1 MSPAVLSWTSLGFG
15 VAAMLL
21 YCAVLATRP
30 RVVRMVNG
38 SGLFLNGLGLIEV
51 SIWVRHAPPGS
62 AWFNANVAVAALC
75 LAAVAQGVSVLRNSR
90 SWDGGERRKAPS
102 GGKVRE

>member
-30 RVVRMVNG
+30 NSTPEEIDGLVAARLTRQVVLDR
-38 SGLFLNGLGLIEV
+38 EDPP
-51 SIWVRHAPPGS
+51 APP
-62 AWFNANVAVAALC
+62 FAAKDWQRF
-75 LAAVAQGVSVLRNSR
+75 ADR
-90 SWDGGERRKAPS
+90 
-102 GGKVRE
+102 VRAGR

>member
-1 MSPAVLSWTSLGFG
+1 VNPAILSWTSLAFG

-51 SIWVRHAPPGS
+51 SIWLRHAPPGAMWFS
-62 AWFNANVAVAALC
+62 ASMAVAALC

-90 SWDGGERRKAPS
+90 SWDGIERRRAPRD
-102 GGKVRE
+102 GRVGE